1 MKYAITY
8 LLLFPALCFGLPRDM
23 VHPLGTANVSSG
35 FGTRFHPV
43 MQSMRHHDGI
53 DLPCPMR
60 TPVRSLAKGTVIRVG
75 TDSGYGKFV
84 IVFHG
89 AGWSSVYAHLS
100 AQNVEVGRR
109 LKAGE
114 ILGLA
119 GATGRVT
126 GPHLHFELRRDGVAV
141 DPLTTLPFLTANVN
155 G

>member
-1 MKYAITY
+1 M
-8 LLLFPALCFGLPRDM
+8 
-23 VHPLGTANVSSG
+23 
-35 FGTRFHPV
+35 
-43 MQSMRHHDGI
+43 
-53 DLPCPMR
+53 
-60 TPVRSLAKGTVIRVG
+60 RSLAKGTVIRVD

-141 DPLTTLPFLTANVN
+141 DPLRTLPFLTANVN